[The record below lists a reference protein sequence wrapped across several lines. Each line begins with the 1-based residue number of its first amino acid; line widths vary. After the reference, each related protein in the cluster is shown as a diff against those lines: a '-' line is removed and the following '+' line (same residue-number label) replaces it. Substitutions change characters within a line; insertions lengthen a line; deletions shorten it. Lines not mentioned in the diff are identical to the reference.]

1 MNELSTEV
9 NTITDRDDFLYAL
22 KQTLEFYGKELDKM
36 QSSFWWTACKD
47 RPASKLK
54 RALIEHTK
62 VGRYAPRPAEIL
74 ALVDSMNHHTGAAS
88 EMHKIPTTN
97 CPPEIVAAWMW
108 FIGRTT
114 QDSKKIQL
122 FQKRTD
128 IDTKTQEKYL
138 HIVNEQAH
146 IYGTPEAI
154 PDEFKLA
161 EVWGA

>member
-1 MNELSTEV
+1 MNEVSIQV

-74 ALVDSMNHHTGAAS
+74 ALVDSMNHYAGATS

-97 CPPEIVAAWMW
+97 CPPEIASAWVW

-114 QDSKKIQL
+114 QDSKKMQL
-122 FQKRTD
+122 FQKTPD
-128 IDTKTQEKYL
+128 IDTKMQEKYL
-138 HIVNEQAH
+138 HIVNHEAH
-146 IYGTPEAI
+146 KYGMPESI
-154 PDEFKLA
+154 PEEFRLR
-161 EVWGA
+161 EVWG